1 MKCPKCGNMETR
13 VVDSRIVE
21 DWRSVRRRRN
31 CEYCWKKFTT
41 FEKTWITD
49 LLVIKRNWNKEI
61 YDRMKIK
68 KALMLA
74 FAKRD
79 FSVDQIEEIISQLEV
94 NWLSKWKEVDS
105 IEIWDDILNLLKEID
120 MVAYIRFASVYKK
133 FENLEDFKKII
144 ENKWGY

>member
-21 DWRSVRRRRN
+21 DGRSVRRRRN
-31 CEYCWKKFTT
+31 CEYCGKKFTT
-41 FEKTWITD
+41 FEKTGITD
-49 LLVIKRNWNKEI
+49 LLVIKRNGNKEI

-94 NWLSKWKEVDS
+94 NWLSKGKEVDS
-105 IEIWDDILNLLKEID
+105 IEIGDDILNLLKEID

-144 ENKWGY
+144 ENKGGY